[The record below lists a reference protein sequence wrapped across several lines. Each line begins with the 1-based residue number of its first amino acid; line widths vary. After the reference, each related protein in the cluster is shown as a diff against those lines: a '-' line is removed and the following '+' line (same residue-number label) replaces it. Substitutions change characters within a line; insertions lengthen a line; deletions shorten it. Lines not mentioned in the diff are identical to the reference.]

1 MPVSG
6 RTKIVAFVVLG
17 SCLVALAVALNIGW
31 ILDWREGLLAVLGVI
46 FFLVIITGVVL
57 NTIFLVREV
66 RRNEQHDTF
75 INAVT
80 HDLKT
85 PVASIR
91 LYLETLQRYDLDPQK
106 RQQFY
111 RVMLDDTDRL
121 MRLVDQV
128 LRSAKGPRHR
138 PLHRSPV
145 DLRALAQECLAIA
158 RAQHHLDPSQ
168 LGYRD
173 SLPIGRGATV
183 MGDAEDLKGAVLNLI
198 DNAVKYSSGPVM
210 VTVEI
215 LGLDPRRIA
224 LRVHDEG
231 VGISPSELKRIF
243 RRFYRIPGAVALR
256 VKGTGLGLFI
266 VSSVARKHG
275 GRVFAESDGPG
286 RGSTFTL
293 QLPAEPAS

>member
-6 RTKIVAFVVLG
+6 RTKIIAFVVLG

-31 ILDWREGLLAVLGVI
+31 ILDWREGLLAVLGAI

-57 NTIFLVREV
+57 NTVFLVREV

-91 LYLETLQRYDLDPQK
+91 LYLETLQRHDLDPQR
-106 RQQFY
+106 RQEFY
-111 RVMLDDTDRL
+111 RIMLDDSDRL

-128 LRSAKGPRHR
+128 LRAAKSSRHR
-138 PLHRSPV
+138 STQRSPV
-145 DLRALAQECLAIA
+145 DLRALAQDCLELA
-158 RAQHHLDPSQ
+158 RTQHHLDPPQ
-168 LGYRD
+168 LIYRD
-173 SLPIGRGATV
+173 SLPIGRGAMV
-183 MGDAEDLKGAVLNLI
+183 MGDAEELKAAILNLI
-198 DNAVKYSSGPVM
+198 DNAVKYSSGKVA

-215 LGLDPRRIA
+215 LGLDPRRVA
-224 LRVHDEG
+224 LRVHDQ
-231 VGISPSELKRIF
+231 GIGMSARELKRIF
-243 RRFYRIPGAVALR
+243 RRFYRIPGTAGLR

-266 VSSVARKHG
+266 VSSIARKHG

-293 QLPAEPAS
+293 QLPAVPAS